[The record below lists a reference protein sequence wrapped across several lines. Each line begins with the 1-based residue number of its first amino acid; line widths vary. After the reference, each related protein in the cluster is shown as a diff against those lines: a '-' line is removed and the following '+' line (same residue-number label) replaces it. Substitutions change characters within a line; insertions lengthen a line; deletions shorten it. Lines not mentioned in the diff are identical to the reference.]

1 MNFLLSLKA
10 LYSSFAGRLKI
21 AASTQYNE
29 CTRQKTPQ
37 QNKTHLCCQSL
48 SPNILVV
55 VVVVVVVVV
64 GGGTFVVVV
73 VVFVVVV
80 GGGDGVVV
88 ICSLPIHV

>member
-73 VVFVVVV
+73 FVVVV